1 MDAPHPAV
9 PPGAAV
15 APRDDTR
22 DDIRTRRP
30 GPVLRVPRGA
40 TAAPGGT
47 AGCGASISGLLA
59 RCVDGQALGP
69 PRPSGARDVAVGGS
83 IEAPGCGSTPPDRTR
98 AEETPMSVT
107 AGPPTPP
114 VREGRALGAW
124 VLRGLTAAGLLLSAD
139 VHLVLFVEGYRDI
152 DVVGPLF
159 ALNAVAGLV
168 LGLLVLVWRH
178 WLPLLG
184 AVGFGALTLAA
195 FYLSTT
201 VGFFGVNE
209 TVGGTQ
215 QVLAAVSEWVVVVA
229 GTLALVV
236 ERRRSRAA
244 RP

>member
-1 MDAPHPAV
+1 MS
-9 PPGAAV
+9 
-15 APRDDTR
+15 
-22 DDIRTRRP
+22 
-30 GPVLRVPRGA
+30 A
-40 TAAPGGT
+40 TT
-47 AGCGASISGLLA
+47 
-59 RCVDGQALGP
+59 
-69 PRPSGARDVAVGGS
+69 
-83 IEAPGCGSTPPDRTR
+83 
-98 AEETPMSVT
+98 
-107 AGPPTPP
+107 GPPTPP

-152 DVVGPLF
+152 GVVGPLF

-244 RP
+244 RS